1 MDFADVINFSTF
13 KGTHPFLRN
22 AWSQLELN
30 VELNSD
36 CTKDSILIRK
46 DEIVKERILLHKDA
60 NPSEE
65 DEKEHISKL
74 TAVDVEHI
82 QGPDNDPKEFLI
94 QPFPSKNSILPCLFV
109 WRKTELEKKKNSCKG
124 HVIDREASQDI
135 GDVGP
140 VSIDRLQT
148 SFEDLQ
154 PYLEDIV
161 GFPEIGFTRK
171 AEMMENKRR
180 PDD

>member
-1 MDFADVINFSTF
+1 MTRLQLYDVTEQEVKNILTQWIN
-13 KGTHPFLRN
+13 G
-22 AWSQLELN
+22 
-30 VELNSD
+30 
-36 CTKDSILIRK
+36 
-46 DEIVKERILLHKDA
+46 
-60 NPSEE
+60 NPSVLSIVWLFVKNPTSDLVIFKDIAANEI
-65 DEKEHISKL
+65 K
-74 TAVDVEHI
+74 
-82 QGPDNDPKEFLI
+82 
-94 QPFPSKNSILPCLFV
+94 PFPSKNSILPCLFV